1 MITFD
6 IPIVSYIATS
16 IASAWLCSLI
26 NSLVIIGVITNNL
39 ITCTCI
45 VYCTYPK
52 CLNRLTDV
60 NNIAVGLARLRDDR
74 SLAEWRAPCN
84 HYYYYYYYYY
94 R

>member
-26 NSLVIIGVITNNL
+26 NSLVIIGVIPNNL
-39 ITCTCI
+39 ITCTCTCTCI

-74 SLAEWRAPCN
+74 SLAEWRAPYN
-84 HYYYYYYYYY
+84 HY
-94 R
+94 